1 MDTKTLAAMAAA
13 ILATST
19 WAASPADKSCAA
31 ASGCSKK
38 EQNCQ
43 PGQDCGPKDA
53 ACSKKDAACSKK

>member
-31 ASGCSKK
+31 AGCSKK
-38 EQNCQ
+38 EPQCQ
-43 PGQDCGPKDA
+43 PGQDCGGKDT